1 MKNWKRFLT
10 LLLAL
15 TLVLGMMPHAQAK
28 SGMEA
33 HEMTEADYAAADA
46 IYEALWSADS
56 VQSAEASR
64 KGQAVYNTLLHTD
77 GVADGTVRFQGPDR
91 VVWETEEGVACVWSS
106 WLEEIA
112 AKAEP
117 MDTDM
122 PDEVTVDFS
131 TRGVNH
137 GVDVYV
143 VQPYYGI
150 DSSFTTQYADEGKR
164 VAQVTGGTY
173 YYKKATAA
181 TIDYVAEAIAS
192 GGVVFFDSHG
202 DTDYTNYND
211 RDDHVSG
218 AVTSYLLL
226 QTGNGLTSADYA
238 YDYDKGTYHAAYGGS
253 YGSMKYYEVDGTA
266 IANHMTKNSNN
277 GLLWAAICLGM
288 ATDGLH
294 APLRAKGLGVAYG
307 YSQSVSFDGDYCF
320 EEAFYNSLCAGKTV
334 AESIADMK
342 ATYGNWDASPQ
353 IAAACGW
360 PSYWAYETEEEARA
374 DYAAFPILVSNE
386 DPYPGHGNV
395 DTLQNV
401 YSTWKLI
408 DSGSAPCVH
417 DYVLTNAQEATC
429 TEPGYTGDQ
438 VCSKCGDTI
447 PGEVIPALGHDM
459 VYDGTSEPTCEEN
472 GYTWYRC
479 TRCNAREIT
488 DSVPALGHDLQFMNY
503 VAPTCTELGHG
514 YDEACARCGE
524 IFNLAP
530 EIPALGHEWSEWVT
544 VQKPTATEPGLKTRS
559 CSRCGVGES
568 AAIPFECPSASF
580 TDVGA
585 NAWYHEAVDFVVY
598 NGLMNG
604 MSATSF
610 APNDSMTR
618 AMLVTVLWRFDGSMS
633 GCTGSFT
640 DVPAGTWYTEAVAW
654 AAENG
659 IVNGTGNGKFSPNAK
674 ITREQMAAI
683 LYRYADFRLY
693 STSARGDLSSF
704 PDAASV
710 HSYAY
715 DAMSWAVA
723 EGFITG
729 STVGGKAYLLPTGN
743 ATRAQVAAIL
753 MRFVNKYG
761 I

>member
-10 LLLAL
+10 LLLIL

-28 SGMEA
+28 SGMEP

-46 IYEALWSADS
+46 IFDTLWTADS

-64 KGQAVYNTLLHTD
+64 KGQAIYNALLHTD
-77 GVADGTVRFQGPDR
+77 GVAEGTVRFQGPDR

-112 AKAEP
+112 AKAQP
-117 MDTDM
+117 MDTDL

-181 TIDYVAEAIAS
+181 TIDYVAEAIAN

-202 DTDYTNYND
+202 DTDYYNYYNQ
-211 RDDHVSG
+211 DDHVSG
-218 AVTSYLLL
+218 AKTSYLLL
-226 QTGNGLTSADYA
+226 QTGSGLTSADYA

-342 ATYGNWDASPQ
+342 ATYGSWDASPQ

-386 DPYPGHGNV
+386 DTYPGHGNV
-395 DTLQNV
+395 DTVQNV

-447 PGEVIPALGHDM
+447 PGEVIPALGHD
-459 VYDGTSEPTCEEN
+459 
-472 GYTWYRC
+472 
-479 TRCNAREIT
+479 
-488 DSVPALGHDLQFMNY
+488 LQFMNY
-503 VAPTCTELGHG
+503 VAPTCTEPG
-514 YDEACARCGE
+514 YSGDQVCSKCGDTIYGE
-524 IFNLAP
+524 I
-530 EIPALGHEWSEWVT
+530 IPAV
-544 VQKPTATEPGLKTRS
+544 
-559 CSRCGVGES
+559 
-568 AAIPFECPSASF
+568 CPSASF

-585 NAWYHEAVDFVVY
+585 KAWYHEAVDFVVY

-618 AMLVTVLWRFDGSMS
+618 AMLVTVLWRFDGSMP